1 MTVKER
7 LHLVID
13 ELSEAEAEAA
23 LRRIDALRNDP
34 LVRFLDAAPID
45 DEPISDA
52 EASAIAEADAE
63 RATGASSIP
72 FDEIKR
78 KYGAG

>member
-1 MTVKER
+1 MKER

-13 ELSEAEAEAA
+13 KLSDEEAEAA
-23 LRRIDALRNDP
+23 LRRIEALRNDP

-45 DEPISDA
+45 DEPVTA
-52 EASAIAEADAE
+52 EETAAIAEADAD
-63 RATGASSIP
+63 RAAGADSIP

-78 KYGAG
+78 KYASG